1 MYIEDQKTELKVELT
16 KDIKKEIVAF
26 ANTND
31 GTIYIGIDDSGNV
44 IGLKNADKDLESLS
58 GMIREGIKSD
68 LRSEERRV
76 GKECRSRWSPYH

>member
-1 MYIEDQKTELKVELT
+1 MYIKDQKTELKVELT

-44 IGLKNADKDLESLS
+44 IGLKML
-58 GMIREGIKSD
+58 IKI
-68 LRSEERRV
+68 
-76 GKECRSRWSPYH
+76 